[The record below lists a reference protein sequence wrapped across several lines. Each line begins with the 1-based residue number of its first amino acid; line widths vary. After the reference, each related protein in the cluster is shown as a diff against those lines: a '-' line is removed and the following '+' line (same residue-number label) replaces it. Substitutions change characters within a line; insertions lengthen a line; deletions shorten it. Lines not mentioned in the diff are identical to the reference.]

1 MKLRI
6 SSIALAACASIA
18 AFSAFGQAQD
28 SAQAVRAFET
38 VRQVLQHPRC
48 QNCHIPGNSPLQ
60 YDQGLPHAMNVQR
73 GRDGHGAVGMNCG
86 SCHQTRN
93 LPADYGLRA
102 PPGAP
107 NWHLPPEHMKMVFI
121 NLPAAELCRV
131 LKDPKRNGGKTAD
144 QLLKHV
150 AEDKLVLWGWEPGG
164 QRAPV
169 SVPHAQFVGAFKDW
183 VAGGMPCPAH

>member
-1 MKLRI
+1 MTPRI
-6 SSIALAACASIA
+6 SSIELAACASIA
-18 AFSAFGQAQD
+18 AFSAFSQAQD